1 MSFQCG
7 LNNVKLSLVA
17 TKQIDIRMIAETG
30 NRLVDGKVAFVT
42 GAARGLGPTIVN
54 EMAAAG
60 AVGLMFD
67 ILPQSEAGDI
77 PDGWNYSRGDVT
89 NQDDVGMAMA
99 DLGERHGQLDIAV
112 ANAGVVPPW
121 SSILELDIDQWHRT
135 FAINVDGVAI
145 TIKLA
150 SKHMMRSGGS
160 IVAMGSLN
168 SWQGH
173 PKQAAYVASKHAV
186 FGLVRSAALDLGQ
199 YNIRVNALG
208 PGPIATDALV
218 GRVRERQAEDG
229 PQVDE
234 ALQAMA
240 AATALG
246 RTATET
252 DVARACLFLASDLA
266 SGITGQLVPVDAG
279 LP

>member
-1 MSFQCG
+1 MSFQRG
-7 LNNVKLSLVA
+7 FNNVKLSQEA
-17 TKQIDIRMIAETG
+17 TKQIGNRMTDETG

-42 GAARGLGPTIVN
+42 GAARGLGHTIVG
-54 EMAAAG
+54 ELAAAG
-60 AVGLMFD
+60 AVGYMFD
-67 ILPQSEAGDI
+67 ILPQSDAGGI
-77 PDGWNYSRGDVT
+77 PDGWSYARGDVT
-89 NQDDVGMAMA
+89 NQDDVAKAMA
-99 DLGERHGQLDIAV
+99 DLDERHGQLDIAV

-121 SSILELDIDQWHRT
+121 SSIPELDIVQWRRT
-135 FAINVDGVAI
+135 FAVNVDGVAI
-145 TIKLA
+145 TIKIA
-150 SKHMMRSGGS
+150 SKQMIRSGGS

-168 SWQGH
+168 TWQGH

-186 FGLVRSAALDLGQ
+186 LGLVRSAALDLGQ

-218 GRVRERQAEDG
+218 GRVRDRQAAG
-229 PQVDE
+229 GSQVHE

-246 RTATET
+246 RRATET
-252 DVARACLFLASDLA
+252 DVAKACLFLASDLA
-266 SGITGQLVPVDAG
+266 SGVTGQLVPVDAG

>member
-1 MSFQCG
+1 
-7 LNNVKLSLVA
+7 
-17 TKQIDIRMIAETG
+17 
-30 NRLVDGKVAFVT
+30 
-42 GAARGLGPTIVN
+42 
-54 EMAAAG
+54 MAVAG
-60 AVGLMFD
+60 AVGVMFD

-77 PDGWNYSRGDVT
+77 PDGWNYARGDVT

-99 DLGERHGQLDIAV
+99 DLGEHHGQLDIAV

-121 SSILELDIDQWHRT
+121 SSISELDIDQWHRT
-135 FAINVDGVAI
+135 FAVNVDGVAI
-145 TIKLA
+145 TIKFA

-186 FGLVRSAALDLGQ
+186 LGLVRSAALDLGQ
-199 YNIRVNALG
+199 YSIRVNALG

-246 RTATET
+246 RTASET